1 MRKNEYVSLDEF
13 RSQYIGVWAPS
24 EGHWLGLDFSY
35 KGNEYRFQTG
45 SMYAAE
51 DTILPDGR
59 AAVYGLYHKN
69 NDIKA
74 SQAYDLL
81 AEFATM
87 DDVLI
92 STYSAGLQLPE
103 IDLPECS
110 DVLLL
115 DKPRRKLHP
124 FILEFTHDLLPVI
137 PEMNHAF
144 HIPVTIVFQQRH
156 HLPGSSSWSL
166 SGELLSA

>member
-24 EGHWLGLDFSY
+24 EGHWFGLDFSY

-51 DTILPDGR
+51 DTILPDGQT
-59 AAVYGLYHKN
+59 AIYGLYHRN
-69 NDIKA
+69 NDVKA
-74 SQAYDLL
+74 HQTYDLL

-92 STYSAGLQLPE
+92 STCIEG
-103 IDLPECS
+103 I
-110 DVLLL
+110 
-115 DKPRRKLHP
+115 P
-124 FILEFTHDLLPVI
+124 FAEVI
-137 PEMNHAF
+137 MDDD
-144 HIPVTIVFQQRH
+144 T
-156 HLPGSSSWSL
+156 
-166 SGELLSA
+166 ELLGQD

>member
-51 DTILPDGR
+51 NTILPDGR
-59 AAVYGLYHKN
+59 TAVYGLYHKN
-69 NDIKA
+69 NGVKS

-87 DDVLI
+87 DDVLV
-92 STYSAGLQLPE
+92 STC
-103 IDLPECS
+103 IDG
-110 DVLLL
+110 
-115 DKPRRKLHP
+115 RP
-124 FILEFTHDLLPVI
+124 FDEVI
-137 PEMNHAF
+137 MDDD
-144 HIPVTIVFQQRH
+144 T
-156 HLPGSSSWSL
+156 
-166 SGELLSA
+166 ELLGQD